1 MVVDAAGRR
10 EYEFELSQYS
20 VGGSFDA
27 YTPDW
32 QPLPPRRRR

>member
-1 MVVDAAGRR
+1 MVVDTMGRR
-10 EYEFELSQYS
+10 EYEFELGQSS
-20 VGGSFDA
+20 SGGSFDA